1 MRLNPG
7 PDALGQ
13 SDPVGGRQPGRS
25 RVVTAWG
32 EQAPIWTA
40 ALQPLPAHEPGD
52 LLDLGSGDRLVV
64 AVPHPDDE
72 TLGVG
77 GILQRLHGSGV
88 HLVLVL
94 ASAGRAAYGDTG
106 RATSALGRTRIREFH
121 DAIAVLGLDGA
132 QVHELDLP
140 DGELDLHEASLIQA
154 LDDLLHTEPLRA
166 GSRTAV
172 LGPWP
177 LDPHPDHQA
186 VGRAS
191 GIAARRAGALRW
203 SYPIWMRHAMAPD
216 TPAVPWPDIRRV
228 PLSPEESKVKR
239 AAIEIYKS
247 QLDGPSPEV
256 EPVLPTHVIEHFT
269 DGQELL
275 IAPSPSE
282 TDAALHFEALYE
294 GNDDP
299 WEVATSWY
307 ELRKR
312 AVLLASLPRPRFEC
326 VWEPGCSLGHL
337 SAELA
342 LRCDRL
348 VSTDVSPLAIER
360 ARAAVFAEH
369 VSFAVQ
375 QTPIRHPDLAPGS
388 CDLVVLSEFLYYLPD
403 SARAG
408 TIKLAGELL
417 RPDGHL
423 VVVHWRGQPADA
435 HCPGEQANSE
445 AAASLGHILVHHVD
459 ESFVLDITQKTG
471 EPE

>member
-1 MRLNPG
+1 MRREPAASADGQPDPPG
-7 PDALGQ
+7 D
-13 SDPVGGRQPGRS
+13 RQPVRS
-25 RVVTAWG
+25 RVVTAWD
-32 EQAPIWTA
+32 EQAPIWSA
-40 ALQPLPAHEPGD
+40 ALQALPAHEPAD
-52 LLDLGSGDRLVV
+52 LLELGSGDRLVV

-77 GILQRLHGSGV
+77 GILQRLHRSGV

-94 ASAGRAAYGDTG
+94 ATAGRAAYGDTG
-106 RATSALGRTRIREFH
+106 HAAATLGRTRIREFR
-121 DAIAVLGLDGA
+121 DAIALLGLDRA
-132 QVHELDLP
+132 EVHELDLP
-140 DGELDLHEASLIQA
+140 DGELDKHEASVIGA
-154 LDDLLHTEPLRA
+154 LGDLLQIAPLRA
-166 GSRTAV
+166 GSRAAV

-186 VGRAS
+186 VGRAA

-203 SYPIWMRHAMAPD
+203 SYPIWMRPALAPD
-216 TPAVPWPDIRRV
+216 QPAVPWRDIRRV
-228 PLSPEESKVKR
+228 PLSPEESKIKR

-247 QLDGPSPEV
+247 QLDGPSPAV
-256 EPVLPTHVIEHFT
+256 EPVLPTHVIDHFT

-282 TDAALHFEALYE
+282 ADAALHFEALYE
-294 GNDDP
+294 GSDDP

-312 AVLLASLPRPRFEC
+312 AVLLASLPRPRYEC

-348 VSTDVSPLAIER
+348 VCTDISPLAIER
-360 ARAAVFAEH
+360 ARASVVAEQ

-375 QTPIRHPDLAPGS
+375 QTPIQHPDLATGS

-403 SARAG
+403 SARAA
-408 TIKLAGELL
+408 TIRLAVELL

-423 VVVHWRGQPADA
+423 VVVHWRGHPADA
-435 HCPGEQANSE
+435 HCSGEQANAE
-445 AAASLGHILVHHVD
+445 VVTALGRILVHHVD
-459 ESFVLDITQKTG
+459 ESFVLDITEKTG